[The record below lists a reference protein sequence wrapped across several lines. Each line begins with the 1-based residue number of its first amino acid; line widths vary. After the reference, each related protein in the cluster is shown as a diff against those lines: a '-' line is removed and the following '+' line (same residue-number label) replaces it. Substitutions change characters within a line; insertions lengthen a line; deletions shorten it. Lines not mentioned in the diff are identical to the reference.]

1 MVRIL
6 HIANHV
12 KESGNG
18 IVNVMID
25 LACEQTARN
34 HEVGIIS
41 GGGQYEELLARNH
54 IRHYRLDQTRKPAQL
69 LRAVFNFRRMV
80 ADFSPDI
87 IHAHMMTG
95 ALFARYLRG
104 FRKYK
109 IVTHVHNE
117 FQKSAD
123 FMRVGDR
130 VIAVSQAV
138 CDAMA
143 GRSVKRD
150 KLRVILNG
158 SIGSPRQAD
167 FSPQPLEGRAI
178 VTVAGMYERKG
189 ISDLIDAFDLLA
201 GSHPDARLYIV
212 GDGPDRA
219 KFEERASAS
228 PFSGRIRFAGFQAES
243 RRWMKAADVFVLASH
258 KEPFGLVLI
267 EARES
272 GCAIVATEVDGIP
285 EALDHGESGLLVPPR
300 NAKALADA
308 IDRLLSDDVMRR
320 RYRVRSGIGLDF
332 YRTGRMAEEMLDVYR
347 ELLPKVSKVAEV
359 SGTNHRV

>member
-1 MVRIL
+1 MRIL

-12 KESGNG
+12 KETGNG
-18 IVNVMID
+18 IVNVMVD
-25 LACEQTARN
+25 LACEQAARN
-34 HEVGIIS
+34 HQVCIVS
-41 GGGQYEELLARNH
+41 AGGQYEELIARYN
-54 IRHYRLDQTRKPAQL
+54 IRHYYLDQTRRPAQL
-69 LRAVFNFRRMV
+69 MRAVFNFRRVV

-95 ALFARYLRG
+95 AILARYLKG

-109 IVTHVHNE
+109 VVTHVHNE

-123 FMRVGDR
+123 YMKVGDR

-138 CDAMA
+138 SKAMA
-143 GRSVKRD
+143 GRGVGKD

-158 SIGSPRQAD
+158 TIGSPRD
-167 FSPQPLEGRAI
+167 SDSGPIPLEGQAI
-178 VTVAGMYERKG
+178 ITVAGMYERKG

-201 GSHPDARLYIV
+201 GDHPQARLYIV

-219 KFEERASAS
+219 KFEERAAAS

-272 GCAIVATEVDGIP
+272 GCAIVATDVDGIP
-285 EALDHGESGLLVPPR
+285 EALDYGEAGILVPPR
-300 NAKALADA
+300 DAKALSAA
-308 IDRLLSDDVMRR
+308 IGEFLSNEAKRQHYRTQAGAGLDY
-320 RYRVRSGIGLDF
+320 YRV
-332 YRTGRMAEEMLDVYR
+332 GRVAEEMLGVYD
-347 ELLPKVSKVAEV
+347 ELLF
-359 SGTNHRV
+359 GTSVLAGAAGNK

>member
-1 MVRIL
+1 MRIL

-12 KESGNG
+12 KETGNG
-18 IVNVMID
+18 IVNVMVD
-25 LACEQTARN
+25 LACEQAARN
-34 HEVGIIS
+34 HQVGIIS
-41 GGGQYEELLARNH
+41 AGGQYEELIARYN
-54 IRHYRLDQTRKPAQL
+54 IRHYNLDQTRKPAQL
-69 LRAVFNFRRMV
+69 MRAVFDFRRIV

-95 ALFARYLRG
+95 ALLARYLKG

-138 CDAMA
+138 SSAMA
-143 GRSVKRD
+143 GRGVRQD

-158 SIGSPRQAD
+158 TIGSPRN
-167 FSPQPLEGRAI
+167 SGSGPVPLQGRAI

-201 GSHPDARLYIV
+201 GDHPQARLYIV

-219 KFEERASAS
+219 RFEERAAAS
-228 PFSGRIRFAGFQAES
+228 PFAGRITFAGFQAES
-243 RRWMKAADVFVLASH
+243 RRWMKAAEVFVLASH

-272 GCAIVATEVDGIP
+272 GCAIVATDVDGIP
-285 EALDHGESGLLVPPR
+285 EALDHGEAGILVPPGDVR
-300 NAKALADA
+300 ALSTAIGELLANEAKRQHYRARAGTGLDY
-308 IDRLLSDDVMRR
+308 
-320 RYRVRSGIGLDF
+320 YRV
-332 YRTGRMAEEMLDVYR
+332 GRVAEEILRVYD
-347 ELLPKVSKVAEV
+347 ELLGEASVLAGAADNK
-359 SGTNHRV
+359 

>member
-1 MVRIL
+1 MRIL
-6 HIANHV
+6 HVANHV

-34 HEVGIIS
+34 HQVGIIS
-41 GGGQYEELLARNH
+41 AGGQYEELLTRYH

-69 LRAVFNFRRMV
+69 MRAVFDFRRMV
-80 ADFSPDI
+80 ADFAPDI

-95 ALFARYLRG
+95 AVLARFLRG

-123 FMRVGDR
+123 FMKVGDR

-143 GRSVKRD
+143 SRGVKRD

-158 SIGSPRQAD
+158 TIGSPRNSD
-167 FSPQPLEGRAI
+167 SGPEPLEGRAI

-189 ISDLIDAFDLLA
+189 ISDLIDAFNLLA
-201 GSHPDARLYIV
+201 GCHPDVKLYIV

-219 KFEERASAS
+219 RFEEHASSS
-228 PFSGRIRFAGFQAES
+228 PYSGRIRFAGFQSES

-285 EALDHGESGLLVPPR
+285 EALDHGESGILVPPR
-300 NAKALADA
+300 DAKTLADA
-308 IDRLLSDDVMRR
+308 IARLLDDDVMRQH
-320 RYRVRSGIGLDF
+320 YRARSGMGLDY
-332 YRTGRMAEEMLDVYR
+332 YRAGRMAEEMLGVYR
-347 ELLPKVSKVAEV
+347 ELLPGASPLAEV
-359 SGTNHRV
+359 PGTKHGL

>member
-1 MVRIL
+1 MRIL

-12 KESGNG
+12 KETGNG
-18 IVNVMID
+18 IVNVMVD
-25 LACEQTARN
+25 LACEQASRN
-34 HEVGIIS
+34 HQVAVMS
-41 GGGQYEELLARNH
+41 AGGHYEDLLAKH
-54 IRHYRLDQTRKPAQL
+54 GIRHFRLDQTRKPAQIM
-69 LRAVFNFRRMV
+69 RAVFHFRKMV

-95 ALFARYLRG
+95 AVLARYLKG

-123 FMRVGDR
+123 FMKVGDR

-138 CDAMA
+138 SQAME
-143 GRSVKRD
+143 GRGVQKD

-158 SIGSPRQAD
+158 TIGSPRDSDPAPVQ
-167 FSPQPLEGRAI
+167 LEGRPI

-189 ISDLIDAFDLLA
+189 IADLIDAFNLTA
-201 GSHPDARLYIV
+201 QEHPDARLYIV

-219 KFEERASAS
+219 KFEERAAAS
-228 PFSGRIRFAGFQAES
+228 PAASRIIFAGFQPDP
-243 RRWMKAADVFVLASH
+243 RRWMKGAEIFVLASH

-272 GCAIVATEVDGIP
+272 GCAIVASGVDGIP
-285 EALDHGESGLLVPPR
+285 EALDHGEAGLLVPPR
-300 NAKALADA
+300 EPKSLAGA
-308 IDRLLSDDVMRR
+308 ISKLLGDDVLRQ
-320 RYRVRSGIGLDF
+320 RYRTRAAANLENYHV
-332 YRTGRMAEEMLDVYR
+332 GRVAEEMLGVYG
-347 ELLPKVSKVAEV
+347 ELLPAAALPAQAAGSKP
-359 SGTNHRV
+359 GM